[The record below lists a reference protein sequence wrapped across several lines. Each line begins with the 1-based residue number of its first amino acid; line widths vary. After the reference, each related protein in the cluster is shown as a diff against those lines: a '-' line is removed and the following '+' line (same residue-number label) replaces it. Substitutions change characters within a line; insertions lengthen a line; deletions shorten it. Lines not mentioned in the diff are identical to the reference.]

1 MLARKNGS
9 IRTNSFFA
17 KFPKIALGELTLLIY
32 LWSIDQSRKHAACM
46 TGMNKNLVGRVFC
59 GLEDVCSIDIGRN
72 PVIPFGGRC
81 LVKCD
86 ESKFNHKAK
95 VCSLKCSTGIKEA
108 IGTGK

>member
-1 MLARKNGS
+1 M
-9 IRTNSFFA
+9 
-17 KFPKIALGELTLLIY
+17 LLIY

-46 TGMNKNLVGRVFC
+46 TSMNKNLVGRVFC
-59 GLEDVCSIDIGRN
+59 SLEDVCSTDIGRN
-72 PVIPFGGRC
+72 PFIPFGDRC

-95 VCSLKCSTGIKEA
+95 VCILKMLTVIKEE